1 MPDSTVATSVCILS
15 NSECGGSL
23 SPTSLPASVVGCFLD
38 LGHFDW
44 NTTPPLN
51 NFNLHLSNCYE
62 CWTLLKM
69 YFSHLH
75 FFFWELS
82 LRTCVVSFPQLNTNL
97 DMSWKRNWGI
107 SVEELPLSDGPV
119 GKSGGIF
126 LINDWCG
133 KAHATVEIYI
143 WMYIYIHTHIYMYN
157 LYIYTCI
164 HIYIYTYIMYYISI
178 L

>member
-75 FFFWELS
+75 FFFWEPS

-143 WMYIYIHTHIYMYN
+143 WMYIYTHTHI
-157 LYIYTCI
+157 
-164 HIYIYTYIMYYISI
+164 HV
-178 L
+178 